1 MEKQIQIAID
11 GPAGAGKSTIA
22 KLIAERLNILYLD
35 TGAMY
40 RAFSLYAIRR
50 DVSSTDEI
58 SIQNLFKDF
67 DLHFEGNKIILNG
80 EDMTKA
86 IRTKQVDDN
95 VALYASN
102 PFVREKMVALQQEI
116 AIKNSVIMEGR
127 DITSV
132 VLPNAEYKFYLDA
145 SAEVRAKRRCEQNAL
160 RGIDS
165 NFDEVLDS
173 IVKRD
178 ELDSSRAVGALQIS
192 SDSEYIDTSSMTV
205 DEVIETVCH
214 KVV

>member
-40 RAFSLYAIRR
+40 RAFSLYAIKN
-50 DVSSTDEI
+50 DVSSKDEI
-58 SIQNLFKDF
+58 SIQKLFEDF
-67 DLHFEGNKIILNG
+67 DLYFEGNKIILNG

-102 PFVREKMVALQQEI
+102 PFVRKKMVTLQQEI
-116 AIKNSVIMEGR
+116 ARKNSVIMEGR

-165 NFDEVLDS
+165 NFDEVLAS
-173 IVKRD
+173 IVRRD
-178 ELDSSRAVGALQIS
+178 EMDISRAVGALQIS
-192 SDSEYIDTSSMTV
+192 SDSQYIDTSSMTV
-205 DEVIETVCH
+205 DEVIETVCC